1 MLKFKNLINRWVVG
15 IPETIAY
22 RQERYILVDLRTSKN
37 KDAKQGYIYNFW
49 KKIWIRLPKEAPI
62 SKIEGGKNSRFF
74 NEAMEEPLICI

>member
-37 KDAKQGYIYNFW
+37 KDAKQGYIYVQFL
-49 KKIWIRLPKEAPI
+49 KK
-62 SKIEGGKNSRFF
+62 NM
-74 NEAMEEPLICI
+74 N